1 MDKDLKITLGVE
13 EEFFLVD
20 PNTRDLV
27 ADPDPGIL
35 AVCEKNSGPHKV
47 VTEFLRSSNRDQHP
61 RLHIDSRSPHSTD
74 GDPPD
79 SH

>member
-27 ADPDPGIL
+27 ADLRPGH
-35 AVCEKNSGPHKV
+35 PRR
-47 VTEFLRSSNRDQHP
+47 LRKKQRIAQGRNGISALPNRDQHP
-61 RLHIDSRSPHSTD
+61 RLHINSRSPHSTD
-74 GDPPD
+74 RDPPD